1 MSKSRFVF
9 DKFAKFLEE
18 GLVNYKDF
26 SDEVVNILRSK
37 KEEII
42 LKMNLVSKD
51 EIDILNKRI
60 EKLEKK
66 IAVKPVRF
74 CKSIIYSRIEIG
86 GAGNRMDSFSKR
98 VSRVP
103 WPASLNT
110 NSSLMTIVVLGV
122 QHVWLFAQLMLSN
135 SKNI

>member
-26 SDEVVNILRSK
+26 SDEIVNILRSK

-42 LKMNLVSKD
+42 IKINLASKD

-60 EKLEKK
+60 EKLENKIAEKK
-66 IAVKPVRF
+66 IK
-74 CKSIIYSRIEIG
+74 KKT
-86 GAGNRMDSFSKR
+86 KR
-98 VSRVP
+98 
-103 WPASLNT
+103 A
-110 NSSLMTIVVLGV
+110 
-122 QHVWLFAQLMLSN
+122 
-135 SKNI
+135 KK

>member
-42 LKMNLVSKD
+42 LKINLVSKD
-51 EIDILNKRI
+51 EMDILNKII

-66 IAVKPVRF
+66 IAEK
-74 CKSIIYSRIEIG
+74 KIKKKT
-86 GAGNRMDSFSKR
+86 KR
-98 VSRVP
+98 VKKS
-103 WPASLNT
+103 
-110 NSSLMTIVVLGV
+110 
-122 QHVWLFAQLMLSN
+122 
-135 SKNI
+135 

>member
-1 MSKSRFVF
+1 MSKSRYVF

-66 IAVKPVRF
+66 IALSKI
-74 CKSIIYSRIEIG
+74 KKKT
-86 GAGNRMDSFSKR
+86 KR
-98 VSRVP
+98 V
-103 WPASLNT
+103 
-110 NSSLMTIVVLGV
+110 
-122 QHVWLFAQLMLSN
+122 
-135 SKNI
+135 KK

>member
-1 MSKSRFVF
+1 MSKSRFAF

-26 SDEVVNILRSK
+26 SDEIINILRSK

-51 EIDILNKRI
+51 EIDILNQRI

-66 IAVKPVRF
+66 IAEKKIKKKSKLVK
-74 CKSIIYSRIEIG
+74 K
-86 GAGNRMDSFSKR
+86 
-98 VSRVP
+98 
-103 WPASLNT
+103 
-110 NSSLMTIVVLGV
+110 
-122 QHVWLFAQLMLSN
+122 
-135 SKNI
+135 

>member
-18 GLVNYKDF
+18 GLVTYKDF

-66 IAVKPVRF
+66 IAEK
-74 CKSIIYSRIEIG
+74 KIKKKT
-86 GAGNRMDSFSKR
+86 KR
-98 VSRVP
+98 
-103 WPASLNT
+103 A
-110 NSSLMTIVVLGV
+110 
-122 QHVWLFAQLMLSN
+122 
-135 SKNI
+135 KK

>member
-9 DKFAKFLEE
+9 DKFAKLLEE

-66 IAVKPVRF
+66 IAEK
-74 CKSIIYSRIEIG
+74 KIKKKT
-86 GAGNRMDSFSKR
+86 KR
-98 VSRVP
+98 
-103 WPASLNT
+103 A
-110 NSSLMTIVVLGV
+110 
-122 QHVWLFAQLMLSN
+122 
-135 SKNI
+135 KK

>member
-1 MSKSRFVF
+1 MSKSRFAF

-26 SDEVVNILRSK
+26 SDEIINILRSK

-51 EIDILNKRI
+51 EIDILNQRI

-66 IAVKPVRF
+66 INEK
-74 CKSIIYSRIEIG
+74 KIKKK
-86 GAGNRMDSFSKR
+86 SKR
-98 VSRVP
+98 V
-103 WPASLNT
+103 
-110 NSSLMTIVVLGV
+110 
-122 QHVWLFAQLMLSN
+122 
-135 SKNI
+135 KK

>member
-51 EIDILNKRI
+51 EVDILNKRI

-66 IAVKPVRF
+66 IGEK
-74 CKSIIYSRIEIG
+74 KTKKKT
-86 GAGNRMDSFSKR
+86 KR
-98 VSRVP
+98 
-103 WPASLNT
+103 A
-110 NSSLMTIVVLGV
+110 
-122 QHVWLFAQLMLSN
+122 
-135 SKNI
+135 KK

>member
-42 LKMNLVSKD
+42 LKMNLVNKD
-51 EIDILNKRI
+51 ELDILNKRI

-66 IAVKPVRF
+66 MAEKKIK
-74 CKSIIYSRIEIG
+74 KKT
-86 GAGNRMDSFSKR
+86 KR
-98 VSRVP
+98 V
-103 WPASLNT
+103 
-110 NSSLMTIVVLGV
+110 
-122 QHVWLFAQLMLSN
+122 
-135 SKNI
+135 KK

>member
-1 MSKSRFVF
+1 MSKSRFAF

-26 SDEVVNILRSK
+26 SDEIINILRSK

-51 EIDILNKRI
+51 EIDIINQRI

-66 IAVKPVRF
+66 IAEK
-74 CKSIIYSRIEIG
+74 KIKKK
-86 GAGNRMDSFSKR
+86 SKR
-98 VSRVP
+98 V
-103 WPASLNT
+103 
-110 NSSLMTIVVLGV
+110 
-122 QHVWLFAQLMLSN
+122 
-135 SKNI
+135 KK

>member
-9 DKFAKFLEE
+9 DNFAKFLEE

-66 IAVKPVRF
+66 IAEK
-74 CKSIIYSRIEIG
+74 KIKKKT
-86 GAGNRMDSFSKR
+86 KR
-98 VSRVP
+98 
-103 WPASLNT
+103 A
-110 NSSLMTIVVLGV
+110 
-122 QHVWLFAQLMLSN
+122 
-135 SKNI
+135 KK

>member
-9 DKFAKFLEE
+9 DKFSKFLEE

-51 EIDILNKRI
+51 EVDILNKRI

-66 IAVKPVRF
+66 IAEKKVK
-74 CKSIIYSRIEIG
+74 KKT
-86 GAGNRMDSFSKR
+86 KR
-98 VSRVP
+98 
-103 WPASLNT
+103 A
-110 NSSLMTIVVLGV
+110 
-122 QHVWLFAQLMLSN
+122 
-135 SKNI
+135 KK

>member
-66 IAVKPVRF
+66 NSEKKIK
-74 CKSIIYSRIEIG
+74 KKT
-86 GAGNRMDSFSKR
+86 KR
-98 VSRVP
+98 
-103 WPASLNT
+103 A
-110 NSSLMTIVVLGV
+110 
-122 QHVWLFAQLMLSN
+122 
-135 SKNI
+135 KK

>member
-9 DKFAKFLEE
+9 DKFAKFLEG

-66 IAVKPVRF
+66 IAEK
-74 CKSIIYSRIEIG
+74 KIKKKT
-86 GAGNRMDSFSKR
+86 KR
-98 VSRVP
+98 
-103 WPASLNT
+103 A
-110 NSSLMTIVVLGV
+110 
-122 QHVWLFAQLMLSN
+122 
-135 SKNI
+135 KK

>member
-9 DKFAKFLEE
+9 DKFAKLLEE

-66 IAVKPVRF
+66 ITEK
-74 CKSIIYSRIEIG
+74 KIIKKT
-86 GAGNRMDSFSKR
+86 KR
-98 VSRVP
+98 
-103 WPASLNT
+103 A
-110 NSSLMTIVVLGV
+110 
-122 QHVWLFAQLMLSN
+122 
-135 SKNI
+135 KK

>member
-18 GLVNYKDF
+18 GLVNDKDF

-66 IAVKPVRF
+66 IDEKKIKKKTKQAK
-74 CKSIIYSRIEIG
+74 K
-86 GAGNRMDSFSKR
+86 
-98 VSRVP
+98 
-103 WPASLNT
+103 
-110 NSSLMTIVVLGV
+110 
-122 QHVWLFAQLMLSN
+122 
-135 SKNI
+135 

>member
-1 MSKSRFVF
+1 MSKSRFAY

-26 SDEVVNILRSK
+26 SDEIINILRSK

-51 EIDILNKRI
+51 EIDILNQRI

-66 IAVKPVRF
+66 IAEKKIKKKSKQVK
-74 CKSIIYSRIEIG
+74 K
-86 GAGNRMDSFSKR
+86 
-98 VSRVP
+98 
-103 WPASLNT
+103 
-110 NSSLMTIVVLGV
+110 
-122 QHVWLFAQLMLSN
+122 
-135 SKNI
+135 

>member
-9 DKFAKFLEE
+9 DKFAKLLEE

-51 EIDILNKRI
+51 EICLLYTSPSPRDATL
-60 EKLEKK
+60 
-66 IAVKPVRF
+66 
-74 CKSIIYSRIEIG
+74 SR
-86 GAGNRMDSFSKR
+86 M
-98 VSRVP
+98 P
-103 WPASLNT
+103 
-110 NSSLMTIVVLGV
+110 SS
-122 QHVWLFAQLMLSN
+122 A
-135 SKNI
+135 

>member
-1 MSKSRFVF
+1 MSKSRFAF

-26 SDEVVNILRSK
+26 SDEIINILRSK

-51 EIDILNKRI
+51 EIDILNQRI

-66 IAVKPVRF
+66 ISEK
-74 CKSIIYSRIEIG
+74 KIKKK
-86 GAGNRMDSFSKR
+86 SKR
-98 VSRVP
+98 V
-103 WPASLNT
+103 
-110 NSSLMTIVVLGV
+110 
-122 QHVWLFAQLMLSN
+122 
-135 SKNI
+135 KK

>member
-1 MSKSRFVF
+1 MSMLELVLNITDKFLIFFVNVFSEIIMSKSRFVF

-60 EKLEKK
+60 EKL
-66 IAVKPVRF
+66 
-74 CKSIIYSRIEIG
+74 
-86 GAGNRMDSFSKR
+86 
-98 VSRVP
+98 
-103 WPASLNT
+103 
-110 NSSLMTIVVLGV
+110 
-122 QHVWLFAQLMLSN
+122 
-135 SKNI
+135 

>member
-18 GLVNYKDF
+18 GFVNYKDF

-51 EIDILNKRI
+51 EVDILNKRI

-66 IAVKPVRF
+66 IAEKKVK
-74 CKSIIYSRIEIG
+74 KKT
-86 GAGNRMDSFSKR
+86 KR
-98 VSRVP
+98 
-103 WPASLNT
+103 A
-110 NSSLMTIVVLGV
+110 
-122 QHVWLFAQLMLSN
+122 
-135 SKNI
+135 KK

>member
-1 MSKSRFVF
+1 MSKSRFEF

-66 IAVKPVRF
+66 IAEK
-74 CKSIIYSRIEIG
+74 KIKKK
-86 GAGNRMDSFSKR
+86 NKR
-98 VSRVP
+98 
-103 WPASLNT
+103 A
-110 NSSLMTIVVLGV
+110 
-122 QHVWLFAQLMLSN
+122 
-135 SKNI
+135 KK